1 MNLEALDFHGKTVW
15 VTGAYQGI
23 GRTVAEA
30 FAKRG
35 ADVIGFDKK
44 LTGDERD
51 LGFFPV
57 HVDLALEDSVER
69 AVSSVLQGRETVDV
83 LVHAAG
89 ILHLG
94 TVESLPM
101 DAWSELLA
109 VNVTGAFLM
118 LKRVAPLL
126 KRQRR
131 GAIVAIGSNAAHVPR
146 TEMIGYC
153 ASKAALASL
162 CRCVGLELAPYG
174 VRCNTISPGS
184 TDTPMQRALWRT
196 ADDTPQV
203 VRGAPEQY
211 RLGIPLGKLA
221 TTQDIANLAVFLASD
236 LAGHLVLQD
245 IVVDGGATLGS

>member
-1 MNLEALDFHGKTVW
+1 

-23 GRTVAEA
+23 GRAVADA
-30 FAKRG
+30 FAKLG
-35 ADVIGFDKK
+35 ASVVGFDKK
-44 LTGDERD
+44 LTGEERK

-57 HVDLALEDSVER
+57 HLDLASEESVER
-69 AVSSVLQGRETVDV
+69 AVSGVLRARESVDV

-94 TVESLPM
+94 SVESLSV
-101 DAWSELLA
+101 DDWSELFE
-109 VNVTGAFLM
+109 VNVTGAFRL

-131 GAIVAIGSNAAHVPR
+131 GAVIAVGSNAAHVPR
-146 TEMIGYC
+146 HQMIGYC

-184 TDTPMQRALWRT
+184 TDTPMQRALWQSE
-196 ADDTPQV
+196 DDTSQV

-221 TTQDIANLAVFLASD
+221 TPADIANLAVFLASD

-245 IVVDGGATLGS
+245 IVVDGGATLGA

>member
-1 MNLEALDFHGKTVW
+1 MKLEALDFQGKTVW

-23 GRTVAEA
+23 GRTVADA
-30 FAKRG
+30 FAKLG
-35 ADVIGFDKK
+35 ADVVGFDRK
-44 LTGDERD
+44 LSGEERD

-57 HVDLALEDSVER
+57 PIDLASEESVER
-69 AVSSVLQGRETVDV
+69 AVSSVLRARETVDV

-94 TVESLPM
+94 SVESLSVE
-101 DAWSELLA
+101 AWSELFA
-109 VNVTGAFLM
+109 VNVTGAFRM

-146 TEMIGYC
+146 HEMIGYC

-196 ADDTPQV
+196 EDDTSQV
-203 VRGAPEQY
+203 VRGALEQY

-221 TTQDIANLAVFLASD
+221 TTSDIANLAVFLASD
-236 LAGHLVLQD
+236 LAGHLALQD
-245 IVVDGGATLGS
+245 IVVDGGATLGA

>member
-1 MNLEALDFHGKTVW
+1 VSGVL
-15 VTGAYQGI
+15 
-23 GRTVAEA
+23 
-30 FAKRG
+30 
-35 ADVIGFDKK
+35 
-44 LTGDERD
+44 
-51 LGFFPV
+51 
-57 HVDLALEDSVER
+57 R
-69 AVSSVLQGRETVDV
+69 ARESVDV

-94 TVESLPM
+94 SVESLSV
-101 DAWSELLA
+101 DDWSELFE
-109 VNVTGAFLM
+109 VNVTGAFRL

-131 GAIVAIGSNAAHVPR
+131 GAVIAVGSNAAHVPR
-146 TEMIGYC
+146 HQMIGYC

-184 TDTPMQRALWRT
+184 TDTPMQRALWQSE
-196 ADDTPQV
+196 DDTSQV

-221 TTQDIANLAVFLASD
+221 TPADIANLAVFLASD

-245 IVVDGGATLGS
+245 IVVDGGATLGA